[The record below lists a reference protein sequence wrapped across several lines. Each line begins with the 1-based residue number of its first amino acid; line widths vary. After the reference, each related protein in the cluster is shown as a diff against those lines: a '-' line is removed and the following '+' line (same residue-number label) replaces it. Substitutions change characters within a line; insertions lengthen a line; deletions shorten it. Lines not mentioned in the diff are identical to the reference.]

1 MAAMTDGWQLMKKST
16 VHLYVFDTMSDWEYG
31 YLIAAINNPQFQK
44 TPGRFRVKTVALSEK
59 PIATMGGLRVTP
71 DLTLAK
77 LKPGNSAML
86 VLPGG
91 RAWDRKKNKEAARLA
106 ADFLAEGVPV
116 AAICGATA
124 GLARVGLLDDVP
136 HTSNSKDYLAA
147 TGYKGAAFYRN
158 KPAVRSGNLITASA
172 MRPLEF
178 AREVLSTLDVYSE
191 PVLAAWY
198 GLYKTGDAK
207 YFATLMKSS

>member
-1 MAAMTDGWQLMKKST
+1 MKKQT
-16 VHLYVFDTMSDWEYG
+16 VHLFVFDTMSDWEYG
-31 YLIAAINNPQFQK
+31 YLIAGINNPQFQR
-44 TPGRFRVKTVALSEK
+44 TPGQFKVRTVSLSEK
-59 PIATMGGLRVTP
+59 PITTMGGLRITS
-71 DLTLAK
+71 DLTLDR

-91 RAWDRKKNKEAARLA
+91 TAWDKKKNKEAAQLA
-106 ADFLAEGVPV
+106 GDFLAEGVPV

-124 GLARVGLLDDVP
+124 GLARAGLLDDVP

-147 TGYKGAAFYRN
+147 TGYRGAAFYRQ

-178 AREVLSTLDVYSE
+178 AKEVFAALDVYADD
-191 PVLAAWY
+191 VLAAWY

-207 YFATLMKSS
+207 YFEAFMKAAA